1 MGSRFCVIGK
11 TTNTKK
17 LTLKFK
23 NNIVGEIPIDLL
35 TSKAPIYERKFSKKI
50 FSKSKINL
58 KKLKKIKIEESFLK
72 FYHHLINQI
81 KIG

>member
-1 MGSRFCVIGK
+1 MGSRFCSYRK
-11 TTNTKK
+11 NNKYQK

-58 KKLKKIKIEESFLK
+58 KKIKKDK
-72 FYHHLINQI
+72 N
-81 KIG
+81 